1 MAKHALRH
9 GAAAASVLTVFT
21 FTGPVRADVV
31 TSPPQH
37 VRLGFQ
43 ASFPVSDMKS
53 GSEPCV
59 SYSASFSGNATF
71 AVDLGADLTFSYDR
85 ADIVPGGAVPI
96 QVTYTPTN
104 DPTHEVT
111 VNATADVSLST
122 DVDDGCLIGF
132 GIACGLGDVFA
143 CALVALGVAI
153 DTFHD
158 ELNNFNVIS
167 AMGDFTA
174 PLMGDPPINV
184 PGTGDSATLQF
195 VGLNLVKAT
204 PVSTLTFG
212 PTPSGAFP
220 GLGGAVALLST
231 SGATLT
237 SPPPLI
243 PVLEWQTSTALP
255 VTITLPAVPGPT
267 ATLTLSPVLHW
278 MNTTVALS
286 IDIDLLGV
294 LGDVFDDPG
303 NIEVFPPGTNL
314 GTLAGA
320 DTLICPGFPAP
331 AQPACM
337 TQVAAGNLPY
347 PGFVPQPPDPLPMLP
362 SMPPLPDFA
371 TVPFTITLDSDGDGL
386 LDGTE
391 IAMGL
396 DPDDPDSDDDGY
408 DDGVEVH
415 AGCDALDGTEIPLQ
429 PTIYQGSQGGGSP
442 PNAIMTYAAPANHI
456 VHTGE
461 DIACAPDGV
470 CSAGFCSVGKI
481 GDPCTGNHDCDQPPT
496 PTTCRVV
503 VNFNPAVPDLM
514 LLKAEFNKV
523 PLPFSDVFKHV
534 GCSRKLDVMIDPS
547 VNKNKLRLQ
556 AKGTVGGI
564 IRKDNDDFTFRQ

>member
-1 MAKHALRH
+1 MAKQALRH
-9 GAAAASVLTVFT
+9 GAVAASVLTVFA
-21 FTGPVRADVV
+21 FTEPARADIK

-43 ASFPVSDMKS
+43 ATFPVSDMKS

-59 SYSASFSGNATF
+59 SYNASFTGSATY
-71 AVDLGADLTFSYDR
+71 AVDLGADLVFSYDR

-104 DPTHEVT
+104 DPTHE
-111 VNATADVSLST
+111 ASLSASADVSLST
-122 DVDDGCLIGF
+122 DVDTGCLVGLGVLCAAF
-132 GIACGLGDVFA
+132 DPIACAVL
-143 CALVALGVAI
+143 ALAAAI

-158 ELNNFNVIS
+158 QLNNFDVIS

-174 PLMGDPPINV
+174 PLMGDPPINI

-195 VGLNLVKAT
+195 VGLDILKAT
-204 PVSTLTFG
+204 PVSTLTYG
-212 PTPSGAFP
+212 PTPSGVFP
-220 GLGGAVALLST
+220 GLGGAVALLSA

-237 SPPPLI
+237 SPAL
-243 PVLEWQTSTALP
+243 PVLEWQTPTALDA
-255 VTITLPAVPGPT
+255 TITLPASPGPT
-267 ATLTLSPVLHW
+267 ATLTLQPVLHW
-278 MNTTVALS
+278 MNTTISLE
-286 IDIDLLGV
+286 IDLDLLGV
-294 LGDVFDDPG
+294 FGVFG
-303 NIEVFPPGTNL
+303 NPSPIEVLAPGTNL
-314 GTLAGA
+314 GSLAHA
-320 DTLICPGFPAP
+320 DTLICPGFPGP
-331 AQPACM
+331 AQPSCM

-347 PGFVPQPPDPLPMLP
+347 PGFVPQPPDPLPMIG
-362 SMPPLPDFA
+362 SPLPAFVA
-371 TVPFTITLDSDGDGL
+371 VPFAITLDSDGDGL
-386 LDGTE
+386 LDGQE

-396 DPDDPDSDDDGY
+396 DPDNPDSDGDGY
-408 DDGVEVH
+408 NDGAEVH
-415 AGCDALDGTEIPLQ
+415 AGCDALDATEIPLQ
-429 PTIYQGSQGGGSP
+429 PTNYQGSQGGGSP

-461 DIACAPDGV
+461 DITCAPDGV
-470 CSAGFCSVGKI
+470 CTAGFCSVGKI
-481 GDPCTGNHDCDQPPT
+481 GDPCTTDSDCDQP

>member
-1 MAKHALRH
+1 MARHALRH
-9 GAAAASVLTVFT
+9 GAATASVLIVFS
-21 FTGPVRADVV
+21 FAGPVRADVV

-43 ASFPVSDMKS
+43 ASFPVSDTKN
-53 GSEPCV
+53 GSVPCV
-59 SYSASFSGNATF
+59 SYNASFSGNATF

-96 QVTYTPTN
+96 QVTYTPTD

-111 VNATADVSLST
+111 VNAAADVSLST
-122 DVDDGCLIGF
+122 DVDTGCLVGL
-132 GIACGLGDVFA
+132 GVLCGLGDVLA
-143 CALVALGVAI
+143 CATLALGAAI

-158 ELNNFNVIS
+158 ELNNFDVIS

-195 VGLNLVKAT
+195 VGLDLVRAT

-220 GLGGAVALLST
+220 GLGGAVALLSA

-255 VTITLPAVPGPT
+255 VTITLPAMPGPT

-303 NIEVFPPGTNL
+303 NIDVFPPGTNL

-320 DTLICPGFPAP
+320 DTLICPGFPGP
-331 AQPACM
+331 AQPSCM

-347 PGFVPQPPDPLPMLP
+347 PGFVPQPPDPLATLP

-371 TVPFTITLDSDGDGL
+371 TVPFTITLDSDGDGV

-408 DDGVEVH
+408 DDGVELA
-415 AGCDALDGTEIPLQ
+415 AGCNALDGTEIPLQ
-429 PTIYQGSQGGGSP
+429 PTVYQGSRGGGQLP
-442 PNAIMTYAAPANHI
+442 PNQLMTYASPSR
-456 VHTGE
+456 HTVRTSR
-461 DIACAPDGV
+461 DISCAPTGQ
-470 CSAGFCSVGKI
+470 CAAGFCSIGKI
-481 GDPCTGNHDCDQPPT
+481 GDPCTADSDCNQP
-496 PTTCRVV
+496 PTTCRVI
-503 VNFNPAVPDLM
+503 VNFRPDATSVM
-514 LLKAEFNKV
+514 LLKAEYDKM
-523 PLPFSDVFKHV
+523 PLSNVLTSAE
-534 GCSRKLDVMIDPS
+534 GCSRKLDFGIDPS
-547 VNKNKLRLQ
+547 VNRNKLRLL
-556 AKGTVGGI
+556 ATGVVGG
-564 IRKDNDDFTFRQ
+564 RTVRDNDTFTFHR